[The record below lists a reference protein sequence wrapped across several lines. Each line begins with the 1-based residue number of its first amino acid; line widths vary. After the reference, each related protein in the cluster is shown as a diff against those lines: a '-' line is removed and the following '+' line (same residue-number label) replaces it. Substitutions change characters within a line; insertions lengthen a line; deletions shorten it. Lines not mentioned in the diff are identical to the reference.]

1 MVHEQKGGEVIM
13 NNSKHWLLECL
24 AVVVGL
30 LFLFPFYF
38 IIVNSVKSFS
48 DLMMNS
54 AAWPMEY
61 IWSNYSK
68 AWTTLNFPKAFWN
81 SLILTSFSVTGMA
94 LISCMAA
101 YRIVRKDTLFHK
113 ILLFLFV
120 SAMVIPF
127 QSIMIPITQVA
138 QNLGLLNKI
147 FGLVFIYWGLGISL
161 STFLFHGY
169 IRTIP
174 YELEESA
181 IMDGCSPYGTF
192 WRIVFPLLKPMT
204 VTVIILNT
212 LWVWNDFLLPSLIIT
227 DSALRTIP
235 LANFSFFSEYYNQW
249 DLALAGLVMS
259 VTPLLLFFLL
269 LQKQVI
275 EGITAGSVKG

>member
-1 MVHEQKGGEVIM
+1 MKT
-13 NNSKHWLLECL
+13 SKVWLLEIL
-24 AVVVGL
+24 AVVIGL

-48 DLMMNS
+48 ELMLHS
-54 AAWPMEY
+54 AAWPTEF
-61 IWSNYSK
+61 IWSNYSQAWK
-68 AWTTLNFPKAFWN
+68 ALNFPKAFLN
-81 SLILTSFSVTGMA
+81 SLILTVFSVSGMA
-94 LISCMAA
+94 VISSMAA
-101 YRIVRKDTLFHK
+101 YRIVRKDTRFHK
-113 ILLFLFV
+113 MLLFMFV

-138 QNLGLLNKI
+138 QNLNLLNNI

-161 STFLFHGY
+161 SAFLFHGY

-181 IMDGCSPYGTF
+181 IMDGCGPYATF

-212 LWVWNDFLLPSLIIT
+212 LWVWNDFLLPSLILT
-227 DSALRTIP
+227 DSNLRTIP

-249 DLALAGLVMS
+249 DLALAGLIMS
-259 VTPLLLFFLL
+259 VLPLLLFFLMM
-269 LQKQVI
+269 QKQVI
-275 EGITAGSVKG
+275 EGLTAGSVKG

>member
-1 MVHEQKGGEVIM
+1 MVHKQKGGEVIM
-13 NNSKHWLLECL
+13 KKTKLWLLEGL
-24 AVVVGL
+24 AVVIGL

-48 DLMMNS
+48 DLMMHS
-54 AAWPMEY
+54 AAWPMEFV
-61 IWSNYSK
+61 WSNYSN
-68 AWTTLNFPKAFWN
+68 AWNALDFPRAFWN
-81 SLILTSFSVTGMA
+81 SLLLTVFSVTGMA
-94 LISCMAA
+94 IISSLAA

-113 ILLFLFV
+113 ILLFMFV

-127 QSIMIPITQVA
+127 QSIMIPLTQVA

-161 STFLFHGY
+161 SAFLFAGY

-192 WRIVFPLLKPMT
+192 WRVVFPLLKPMT

-227 DSALRTIP
+227 DSELRTIP

-259 VTPLLLFFLL
+259 VTPLLIFFLL